1 MMAITRAK
9 SARTAALIKRLFSD
23 RHGSEGATAV
33 EFALITPIFLV
44 FVYGLLEFGRVLFT
58 MAVLFF
64 AAEEASRYSIVNYTA
79 TTTEIRQVA
88 ESKFLMIDPAKIIT
102 FDVTSVLNVVDQTK
116 LVTIDIVYSFEPLV
130 SIVWSTITLR
140 GHSRGFIVDK

>member
-1 MMAITRAK
+1 MTKI
-9 SARTAALIKRLFSD
+9 SRTAGLIRRLLSD

-33 EFALITPIFLV
+33 EFALITPIFLL
-44 FVYGLLEFGRVLFT
+44 FLYGLLEFGRVLFT

-64 AAEEASRYSIVNYTA
+64 AAEEASRYSVVNYTA

-88 ESKFLMIDPAKIIT
+88 ESKFLMIDAAKISK
-102 FDVTSVLNVVDQTK
+102 FEVTSVLNVVDQTK
-116 LVTIDIVYSFEPLV
+116 LVTIDIVYAFEPLV
-130 SIVWSTITLR
+130 PLIWTTINLS